1 VTESV
6 FDVVVIGGGPGGYV
20 AAIRAKQLGLRVAL
34 VERESLGG
42 ICLNWGCIPTKA
54 LLRNAEVARLITGGG
69 KEYGFRAENVTLDYD
84 AAVERSRKV
93 SDRLVKGV
101 GALMKGNDIT
111 VFEGVGRLASPK
123 EVEVR
128 LSEGGTQTLEAGA
141 VILATGARARSIPG
155 VEVDGERVL
164 TYRHALARRE
174 LPASAIVIGAG
185 PIGLEFATIWRA
197 YGAEVRVVEMMD
209 QILPAEDADAAGEL
223 GRYLRRQKIKVQT
236 STRVEGIS
244 LTDSG
249 VRVDVAGPK
258 GEETLEAEVT
268 LVAIGVQPN
277 SEDLGLEAVGV
288 ETERGWVKADDYMRT
303 SVSNIYAIGDLNGQM
318 PLAHVAMAQG
328 ILAAEMIAGHDPAP
342 FDLRFV
348 PRGTYTSP
356 QVASFGMNEA
366 EAREKLSEV
375 AVGSFPFLPNGK
387 ALALGENVGFVK
399 VISDAAT
406 HEIVGGVI
414 VGPEATEIL
423 PELVL
428 AAKAELTADEVAR
441 TVHAHPT
448 LNEAVMEAAH
458 AVFGAAIHNVG

>member
-1 VTESV
+1 MRHTRRRDVTESV

-20 AAIRAKQLGLRVAL
+20 AAIRAKQLGMQVAL

-111 VFEGVGRLASPK
+111 VFEGVGRLVSSK

-128 LSEGGTQTLEAGA
+128 LSDGGTQMLEAGA

-164 TYRHALARRE
+164 TYRHALDRRE

-185 PIGLEFATIWRA
+185 PIGLEFATIWSA
-197 YGAEVRVVEMMD
+197 YGVEVRVVEMMD
-209 QILPAEDADAAGEL
+209 QILPAEDADAASEL

-244 LTDSG
+244 LTDGG

-288 ETERGWVKADDYMRT
+288 ETERGWVKADDHM
-303 SVSNIYAIGDLNGQM
+303 
-318 PLAHVAMAQG
+318 
-328 ILAAEMIAGHDPAP
+328 
-342 FDLRFV
+342 
-348 PRGTYTSP
+348 
-356 QVASFGMNEA
+356 
-366 EAREKLSEV
+366 
-375 AVGSFPFLPNGK
+375 
-387 ALALGENVGFVK
+387 
-399 VISDAAT
+399 
-406 HEIVGGVI
+406 
-414 VGPEATEIL
+414 
-423 PELVL
+423 
-428 AAKAELTADEVAR
+428 
-441 TVHAHPT
+441 
-448 LNEAVMEAAH
+448 
-458 AVFGAAIHNVG
+458 